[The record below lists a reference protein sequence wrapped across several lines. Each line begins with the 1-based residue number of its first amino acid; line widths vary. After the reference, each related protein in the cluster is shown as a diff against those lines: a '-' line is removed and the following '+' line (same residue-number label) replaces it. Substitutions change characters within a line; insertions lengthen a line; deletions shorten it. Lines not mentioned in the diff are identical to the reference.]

1 MKALKCELCGGTE
14 IVKDGD
20 FFVCQSCGMKYTL
33 ESAKKMMVEGVVQ
46 VEGTVKT
53 DKTADAKRLL
63 TLAKTACKTR
73 NFCEAERYADKVLEI
88 DLDNID
94 AWAIKSIAIDWQ
106 LTIKNNRLR
115 ESSDCFL
122 KTFQLLPNEVKTCEG
137 LIHAW
142 SVIKSLKLH
151 LDDIVEAVISLY
163 AEPIINTPSDDNL
176 ALITE
181 TLASHLEIR
190 KSQWTA
196 IGKLSFTFCKAKEE
210 MLNSPDISDSQ
221 RHALND
227 TDMEKYFLAEEIPG
241 MYFTAASIINSSV
254 VDGVT
259 KWRNKW
265 ENNNIFDYYLDGS
278 GVDQSAEEDAFDMC
292 THVYNRY
299 ELALRT
305 AIKFL
310 ETETEGTSMTGLSTS
325 MTGLILAPE
334 LLFNAWS
341 NICAIEELNI
351 GHKTYTRAH
360 GAYVS
365 NSVKEGFSLN
375 AEAITLRKERLKEDM
390 AKRDEYDPEKKKE
403 RERAEKETELKA
415 DYWLNNPAKKEQKQA
430 LENEFDRLG
439 NELRELKSRRSF
451 FGPFEFKAKRECD
464 AKIEQARERRREIKN
479 SLTALDDEL
488 MTYVSNEIES

>member
-20 FFVCQSCGMKYTL
+20 FFVCQNCGMKYTL

-63 TLAKTACKTR
+63 KLAKTACETR
-73 NFCEAERYADKVLEI
+73 NFCEAERYANKVLEI

-151 LDDIVEAVISLY
+151 LDDIVEAASSLY
-163 AEPIINTPSDDNL
+163 AEPIINTPSDNNL
-176 ALITE
+176 ALITD

-210 MLNSPDISDSQ
+210 RLNSPDISEGQ

-227 TDMEKYFLAEEIPG
+227 TDMEKYLFTEEIPR

-259 KWRNKW
+259 KWRDKW

-292 THVYNRY
+292 TLVYIRY

-310 ETETEGTSMTGLSTS
+310 ETETEGHSI
-325 MTGLILAPE
+325 TGLILAPE
-334 LLFNAWS
+334 LLFNVWS
-341 NICAIEELNI
+341 NLCVIEELNI

-375 AEAITLRKERLKEDM
+375 AESITLRKERLKEDM

-403 RERAEKETELKA
+403 RERAEKEAELQAK
-415 DYWLNNPAKKEQKQA
+415 YWLDNPIKKSQKQA
-430 LENEFDRLG
+430 LEDEFDRLG
-439 NELRELKSRRSF
+439 KELRELKSKRSF
-451 FGPFEFKAKRECD
+451 FSPFEFKAKRECD

-479 SLTALDDEL
+479 SLKALDDEL
-488 MTYVSNEIES
+488 LAYVSNEIES

>member
-1 MKALKCELCGGTE
+1 MGN
-14 IVKDGD
+14 
-20 FFVCQSCGMKYTL
+20 
-33 ESAKKMMVEGVVQ
+33 Q
-46 VEGTVKT
+46 V
-53 DKTADAKRLL
+53 
-63 TLAKTACKTR
+63 
-73 NFCEAERYADKVLEI
+73 N
-88 DLDNID
+88 
-94 AWAIKSIAIDWQ
+94 SIDWQ

-176 ALITE
+176 ALITD

-227 TDMEKYFLAEEIPG
+227 TDMERYFFTEEIPG
-241 MYFTAASIINSSV
+241 MYCTAASIINSSV

-299 ELALRT
+299 EIALRT

-310 ETETEGTSMTGLSTS
+310 ETATKSTSTTGLNT
-325 MTGLILAPE
+325 TIAGLILAPK

-341 NICAIEELNI
+341 NLCAIEELNI

-375 AEAITLRKERLKEDM
+375 AEAITLLKERLKEDM

-415 DYWLNNPAKKEQKQA
+415 KYWLNHPVKKAQKQA
-430 LENEFDRLG
+430 LEDEFVRLR

-464 AKIEQARERRREIKN
+464 AKIEQARARRQEIKN
-479 SLTALDDEL
+479 SLKALDDEL
-488 MTYVSNEIES
+488 MAYVSNEIES

>member
-1 MKALKCELCGGTE
+1 M
-14 IVKDGD
+14 
-20 FFVCQSCGMKYTL
+20 
-33 ESAKKMMVEGVVQ
+33 
-46 VEGTVKT
+46 
-53 DKTADAKRLL
+53 
-63 TLAKTACKTR
+63 AKTACETR
-73 NFCEAERYADKVLEI
+73 NFCEAERYANKVLEI

-151 LDDIVEAVISLY
+151 LDDIVEAASSLY
-163 AEPIINTPSDDNL
+163 AEPIINTPSDNNL
-176 ALITE
+176 ALITD

-196 IGKLSFTFCKAKEE
+196 IGRLSFTFCKAKEE
-210 MLNSPDISDSQ
+210 RLNSPDISDGQ

-227 TDMEKYFLAEEIPG
+227 TDMEKYLFTEEIPR

-259 KWRNKW
+259 KWRDKW

-292 THVYNRY
+292 TLVYIRY

-310 ETETEGTSMTGLSTS
+310 ETETEGLSI
-325 MTGLILAPE
+325 TGLILAPE
-334 LLFNAWS
+334 LLFNVWS
-341 NICAIEELNI
+341 NLCVIEELNI

-375 AEAITLRKERLKEDM
+375 AESITL
-390 AKRDEYDPEKKKE
+390 
-403 RERAEKETELKA
+403 
-415 DYWLNNPAKKEQKQA
+415 
-430 LENEFDRLG
+430 
-439 NELRELKSRRSF
+439 
-451 FGPFEFKAKRECD
+451 
-464 AKIEQARERRREIKN
+464 
-479 SLTALDDEL
+479 
-488 MTYVSNEIES
+488 

>member
-1 MKALKCELCGGTE
+1 M
-14 IVKDGD
+14 
-20 FFVCQSCGMKYTL
+20 Q
-33 ESAKKMMVEGVVQ
+33 
-46 VEGTVKT
+46 
-53 DKTADAKRLL
+53 
-63 TLAKTACKTR
+63 TR
-73 NFCEAERYADKVLEI
+73 NFCEAERYANKVLEI

-137 LIHAW
+137 LIHAR

-176 ALITE
+176 ALITD

-196 IGKLSFTFCKAKEE
+196 IGKLSFTLCKGKEE

-227 TDMEKYFLAEEIPG
+227 TDMEKYFLAEEISR

-292 THVYNRY
+292 THVYIRY

-310 ETETEGTSMTGLSTS
+310 ETETVRSSVTGLNTS

-375 AEAITLRKERLKEDM
+375 AEGMTLLKERLKEDM

-403 RERAEKETELKA
+403 RERAEKEAELQAK
-415 DYWLNNPAKKEQKQA
+415 YWLDNPVKKSQKQA
-430 LENEFDRLG
+430 LEDEFDRLE

-451 FGPFEFKAKRECD
+451 FSPFEFKAKRECD
-464 AKIEQARERRREIKN
+464 TKIEQARARRREIKD
-479 SLTALDDEL
+479 SLKALDDEL
-488 MTYVSNEIES
+488 MAYVSNEIES